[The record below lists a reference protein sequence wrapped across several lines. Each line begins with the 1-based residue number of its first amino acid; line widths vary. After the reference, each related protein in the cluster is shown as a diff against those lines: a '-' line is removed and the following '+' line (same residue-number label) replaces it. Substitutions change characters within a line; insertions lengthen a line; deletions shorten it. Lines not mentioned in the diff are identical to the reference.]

1 MNPAE
6 PSKAALGR
14 ARPLGRRERVR
25 LGKGPA
31 RAAFVSGSLAGR
43 ISQAGECRC
52 QPGLGHSCRDTSG
65 AKLSGTHS
73 PTLQIVQKGAVPP
86 SPCQSSNTC
95 HAWCGRCPRH
105 SPGVEAGPAPQQT
118 SGSWRLQV
126 AQARPTCQP
135 CVTTASCILRDDS
148 SRSHCAPT
156 TCQVL

>member
-6 PSKAALGR
+6 LSKAALGR

-65 AKLSGTHS
+65 AKVSGTHS
-73 PTLQIVQKGAVPP
+73 PTPQTVQKGAVPP

-105 SPGVEAGPAPQQT
+105 SPGVEAGPGPTADLRQLAFAGCP
-118 SGSWRLQV
+118 G
-126 AQARPTCQP
+126 QAHLPALCDNCFLHP
-135 CVTTASCILRDDS
+135 
-148 SRSHCAPT
+148 
-156 TCQVL
+156 